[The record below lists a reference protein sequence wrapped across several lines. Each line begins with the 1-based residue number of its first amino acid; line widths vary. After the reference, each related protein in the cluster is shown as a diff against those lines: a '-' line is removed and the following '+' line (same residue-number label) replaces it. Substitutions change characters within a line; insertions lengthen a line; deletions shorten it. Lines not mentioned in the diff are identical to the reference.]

1 MQAEGLVAPAGFE
14 ARTATPFLRC
24 RISDLAAESSWPEG
38 RTAHESVAPSDLWP
52 SNYYVA
58 LGITT
63 LEVARSYAP
72 TCPAAAAWPRIGE
85 VFRLTTCPWGAR
97 MR

>member
-1 MQAEGLVAPAGFE
+1 VTPRLSRRGPRVAP
-14 ARTATPFLRC
+14 R
-24 RISDLAAESSWPEG
+24 D
-38 RTAHESVAPSDLWP
+38 ESVAPSDLWP

-63 LEVARSYAP
+63 LEVARSYSP

-85 VFRLTTCPWGAR
+85 VFRL
-97 MR
+97 